1 MEKNIDFEL
10 EDYIIDY
17 YVVFKGSEASNES
30 ENGAILVIDPIVD
43 HDKLGGHLFDS
54 EMEGIIPALNFILHL
69 PKDLM
74 DAMDINVELAYFAYK
89 NRLNLPHNIIILPS
103 DYLNMI
109 DEMRRH
115 SGHNAFLF
123 YEDVSEEEVA
133 KLDRNDYI
141 DIVPVSKL
149 SNERLKE
156 CWHLLG
162 EKARAFRE
170 ESYPVQFEIFSGD
183 RICLLPALFVANHLG
198 TSKKIFELN
207 DTGIEVY
214 KKAYSFLYN
223 AYIHI
228 QYIYEIETK
237 QGVDK
242 EACLSE
248 LQRSTTLPI
257 VLSMMG
263 RPVYQKRLGGQKTQL
278 ISQVERDVCRFI
290 STHRAC
296 AIGGAVIEIEDVPN
310 ELFILLEQMETHCR
324 GTISNNYI
332 WNMLNKLGRKLL
344 DHIGVE
350 RAYGIR
356 CASHITAFTDFPIG
370 LAILPGYSAPLCC
383 YVPISYRPITPLTRA
398 LQIESVKMRSHY
410 IRHKCKIIVA
420 ECIDPSD
427 PIWSISR
434 GGWKLL
440 NEKNTPNMTVIV
452 EDINSIAAL
461 KKFSNDNL
469 DADILI
475 ISAHGAYSKK
485 KNLAGLY
492 IGKELWFGEDNDL
505 KLPPLVMLSSCHAN
519 PRGTGSVNVSDL
531 LLRAGA
537 MAVIG
542 SFIPVDVFKN
552 MLLFSRFVAYIQAAL
567 EGDKVIKTV
576 IDAWSWVVASN
587 AVNEIV
593 GSNETL
599 KMWMMRRRKNGR
611 YPIEEF
617 MLSRSKSRLHQHNI
631 YDDTIKILR
640 EMLSEDGMGEY
651 FDAVLNTQSFF
662 PESLF
667 YQVLGAPEN
676 IYLYNELYD

>member
-1 MEKNIDFEL
+1 MLL
-10 EDYIIDY
+10 ENYLIDY
-17 YVVFKGSEASNES
+17 FVVFKGGDVFNET
-30 ENGAILVIDPIVD
+30 ENGALLFINPAVD

-74 DAMDINVELAYFAYK
+74 DVMDINVESAYFSYK
-89 NRLNLPHNIIILPS
+89 NRLNLPHNIIILPNTCL
-103 DYLNMI
+103 DMI
-109 DEMRRH
+109 EKLRQN
-115 SGHNAFLF
+115 SAHNAFLF
-123 YEDVSEEEVA
+123 YEDLCTEEIA
-133 KLDRNDYI
+133 KLDWNDYI
-141 DIVPVSKL
+141 NIVPVSKL
-149 SNERLKE
+149 SNEKLKE

-162 EKARAFRE
+162 EKAQAFRG
-170 ESYPVQFEIFSGD
+170 ESYPDRFEIFSGD

-198 TSKKIFELN
+198 TSKKFFEIN

-214 KKAYSFLYN
+214 KKAYFFLYN

-228 QYIYEIETK
+228 QYLYERETN
-237 QGVDK
+237 QNINK
-242 EACLSE
+242 EACLCK
-248 LQRSTTLPI
+248 LRRCTTLPI

-263 RPVYQKRLGGQKTQL
+263 RPVYQKRLGGQETQM

-296 AIGGAVIEIEDVPN
+296 AIGGAVIEIEDVTN

-324 GTISNNYI
+324 GAISNKYI
-332 WNMLNKLGRKLL
+332 WHMLNKLGKKLL
-344 DHIGVE
+344 EHIGVE
-350 RAYGIR
+350 RAYGIMR
-356 CASHITAFTDFPIG
+356 ASHITAFTDFPIG
-370 LAILPGYSAPLCC
+370 LAILPGCSAPLCC
-383 YVPISYRPITPLTRA
+383 YVPISYRPLTPLTRA
-398 LQIESVKMRSHY
+398 LQIESAKMRSHY
-410 IRHKCKIIVA
+410 IHHKCKIIVS
-420 ECIDPSD
+420 ECIDSSD

-440 NEKNTPNMTVIV
+440 NKETTSNMTVIV

-461 KKFSNDNL
+461 KKFLNDNS

-485 KNLAGLY
+485 KNLAGLC

-505 KLPPLVMLSSCHAN
+505 KLPPLVMLSACHAN
-519 PRGTGSVNVSDL
+519 PRGTGSVNISDL

-552 MLLFSRFVAYIQAAL
+552 LLLFSRFVSYVRAAL
-567 EGDKVIKTV
+567 EGDKTIKTV
-576 IDAWSWVVASN
+576 SDAWAWVVASN
-587 AVNEIV
+587 AVNEV
-593 GSNETL
+593 LDSNETL
-599 KMWMMRRRKNGR
+599 QMWMMQRRKNGR
-611 YPIEEF
+611 YSIEEF
-617 MLSRSKSRLHQHNI
+617 MMSRSRNGLDRRNI
-631 YDDTIKILR
+631 YNDTIRLLR
-640 EMLSEDGMGEY
+640 EMLAEDGMGEY
-651 FDAVLNTQSFF
+651 FDAVLQAQSFF

-676 IYLYNELYD
+676 IQLFNELYERFY